1 MEVLETTLNR
11 IPYNAYTDKTVFS
24 CGDFAN
30 LLRQFLFFL
39 TRFVA
44 ESLPPPLPPAK
55 FTQGILRRNSVF
67 VNMWSFD
74 PSSLVNWR

>member
-30 LLRQFLFFL
+30 LLRRFLFFL

-44 ESLPPPLPPAK
+44 ESLPPPPDN
-55 FTQGILRRNSVF
+55 FTQVILRRNSVF
-67 VNMWSFD
+67 VNMWSSD

>member
-11 IPYNAYTDKTVFS
+11 IPLNAYTDKTVFS

-30 LLRQFLFFL
+30 LLRRFLFFL

-44 ESLPPPLPPAK
+44 ESLPPPAE
-55 FTQGILRRNSVF
+55 FTQVILRFRLRKYVE
-67 VNMWSFD
+67 
-74 PSSLVNWR
+74 L

>member
-30 LLRQFLFFL
+30 LLRRFLFFL

-44 ESLPPPLPPAK
+44 ESLPPSPLI
-55 FTQGILRRNSVF
+55 ILLKLS
-67 VNMWSFD
+67 SD
-74 PSSLVNWR
+74 EIPSS